1 MSLRQFEYLMAV
13 VEEGSFTLAARR
25 LDVSQPA
32 LSPQVRALERSVGQP
47 LLERAATGVHLT
59 PMGRAFVPH
68 AESALRRAE
77 RARRSLRPAV
87 DELRI
92 ATLYS
97 IAIGILP
104 PAIRAWRSRHPGGRV
119 EVLEYANIDELAEQ
133 MRLGVADVG
142 IGPRPVRW
150 DGPVRVLG
158 EEDLVVVLDEWPT
171 AHVELRALA
180 DRPWVLYAYD
190 NSLTPVVEQACADAG
205 FAPRAAG
212 RPHPTANA
220 GRRPG
225 GAHPPH
231 GDRGA
236 ARGGRSRP
244 RAGAR
249 EHDRRGVRRR
259 RRVARS
265 AGAPRAVRVR
275 PGGGRRAGGRAR
287 AS

>member
-1 MSLRQFEYLMAV
+1 MRRSLAHPRCDIMPVVSLRQLEYLLAV

-32 LSPQVRALERSVGQP
+32 LSHQVRARERSVGQP

-68 AESALRRAE
+68 AASALRRAE
-77 RARRSLRPAV
+77 RGRRSLRPEAA
-87 DELRI
+87 ELRI

-119 EVLEYANIDELAEQ
+119 EVLEYVNVDELAEQ

-171 AHVELRALA
+171 AHVELRAL
-180 DRPWVLYAYD
+180 
-190 NSLTPVVEQACADAG
+190 
-205 FAPRAAG
+205 
-212 RPHPTANA
+212 
-220 GRRPG
+220 
-225 GAHPPH
+225 
-231 GDRGA
+231 
-236 ARGGRSRP
+236 
-244 RAGAR
+244 
-249 EHDRRGVRRR
+249 
-259 RRVARS
+259 
-265 AGAPRAVRVR
+265 
-275 PGGGRRAGGRAR
+275 
-287 AS
+287 